1 MWSIQNPVI
10 NRKFQ
15 SDMATLGVYGIAHF
29 RITPVVSFPWSLLLW
44 QRSIK
49 PCYLVFLFRTSS
61 TLCSCFNHI
70 IPFPPRV
77 SHYFW
82 NVIAIACSYISNL
95 GLEPACHVVWNNAF
109 SFFKAK
115 KKWNSLDLFVFF
127 VHLFT
132 CFTSASDVRLME
144 FMEVTPETLDQ
155 RCRYPE
161 SNDLGEILYG
171 VDDVCHSNEASLDF
185 TLWKNMS

>member
-1 MWSIQNPVI
+1 MILAAVAALNKAMLPCLSLQNQFDPVQLFQPYYSI
-10 NRKFQ
+10 
-15 SDMATLGVYGIAHF
+15 S
-29 RITPVVSFPWSLLLW
+29 
-44 QRSIK
+44 
-49 PCYLVFLFRTSS
+49 
-61 TLCSCFNHI
+61 
-70 IPFPPRV
+70 PRV